1 MAAVA
6 MAIQMDNERIENLE
20 RELADVRSLNEQ
32 YRSTNNSRS
41 DTIDRL
47 EKADQQDKARIEQ
60 LQGRLWGLLA
70 VIHRDDGSY
79 RADHGEEKAWQAAMQ
94 QVPVDRV
101 NAAYYRQRIDQLKA
115 LLLESS
121 DVIGKLADGPSHA
134 PWGEMLDSIDAAI
147 DQNAA
152 PLVGQKARGSQ
163 HENFAD
169 RADAPGRAAP
179 VSVYEAMARR
189 LEQIAGIED
198 SHGESAFNV
207 QLKREA
213 ARLLRELERSYRALT
228 TKESPSSG
236 AMPPPNAAPRVVT
249 LCGGEVRGI
258 GTSATRSPDGNSKGG
273 ERG

>member
-1 MAAVA
+1 MTDGTDPNMAAVA

-60 LQGRLWGLLA
+60 LQRRLWDLLA

-94 QVPVDRV
+94 QVSVDRV
-101 NAAYYRQRIDQLKA
+101 NAAYYRQRIEQLKA

-134 PWGEMLDSIDAAI
+134 PWGEMLDRIDAAI

-152 PLVGQKARGSQ
+152 PLVR
-163 HENFAD
+163 
-169 RADAPGRAAP
+169 P
-179 VSVYEAMARR
+179 
-189 LEQIAGIED
+189 
-198 SHGESAFNV
+198 ES
-207 QLKREA
+207 
-213 ARLLRELERSYRALT
+213 ER
-228 TKESPSSG
+228 
-236 AMPPPNAAPRVVT
+236 
-249 LCGGEVRGI
+249 
-258 GTSATRSPDGNSKGG
+258 
-273 ERG
+273 